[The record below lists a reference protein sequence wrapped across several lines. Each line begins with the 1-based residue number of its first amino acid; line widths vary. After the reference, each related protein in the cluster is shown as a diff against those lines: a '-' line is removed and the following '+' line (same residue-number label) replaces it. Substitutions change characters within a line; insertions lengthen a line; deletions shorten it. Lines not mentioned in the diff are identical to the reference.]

1 MFFYRIFAPVIL
13 TDSMTD
19 KFDEI
24 RHFNLREAILVRR
37 EIFADETFI
46 HALEKLDLGVT
57 VDDLKEE
64 CKTYESHYAFQKA
77 VPGRFLTYV
86 NHLTTSKITYS
97 GLENID
103 QSKAYLY
110 IANHRDIIMD
120 SAYLQYYF
128 FENNVNTSKIAIGD
142 NLVTTPLLLNIAKL
156 NKMFIVKRGGGI
168 REKLLN
174 SKLLSEYIHYSM
186 FEEKESV
193 WIAQRNGRTKDGLD
207 KTQQG
212 LIKMLT
218 FYDESRD
225 VIEILKEMHITPLTV
240 SYEYEPCDKLKA
252 RELALSEN
260 GKYVKKPGE
269 DFNSVKQG
277 IFGWKGEVNFVIGKP
292 IDEQLDT
299 ISPELRKNDKLN
311 EVAKIIDQ
319 QIYQNYHLFATNYI
333 AYDYL
338 EHCQEFAEYYTPKQ
352 KEEFL
357 QYIDKQSIVEDVAAD
372 KMKSYLLQI
381 YANPVKTHY
390 GKELNH
396 KEDNDW

>member
-1 MFFYRIFAPVIL
+1 
-13 TDSMTD
+13 MTD

-37 EIFADETFI
+37 EIFADETFNQV
-46 HALEKLDLGVT
+46 LNKLDMGIT
-57 VDDLKEE
+57 VESLKEE
-64 CKTYESHYAFQKA
+64 CKSYESHYAFQKA
-77 VPGRFLTYV
+77 LPGRFLKYFSDK
-86 NHLTTSKITYS
+86 TTRKVSYN
-97 GLENID
+97 GLENIERD
-103 QSKAYLY
+103 KAYLY

-120 SAYLQYYF
+120 SAYLQLYF
-128 FENNVNTSKIAIGD
+128 FANNVNSSKIAIGN
-142 NLVTTPLLLNIAKL
+142 NLVSTPLLLNIAKM
-156 NKMFIVKRGGGI
+156 NKMFLVKRNGGI

-186 FEEKESV
+186 FEENESV

-225 VIEILKEMHITPLTV
+225 VIEVLKEIHITPLTV
-240 SYEYEPCDKLKA
+240 SYEYEPCDQLKA
-252 RELALSEN
+252 RELALSEKE
-260 GKYVKKPGE
+260 KYVKKPGE
-269 DFNSVKQG
+269 DFNSMKQG

-299 ISPELRKNDKLN
+299 ISPDLRKNDKLN

-338 EHCQEFAEYYTPKQ
+338 EQCQEFAEFYTPKQ

-357 QYIDKQSIVEDVAAD
+357 QYIDKQSIVEDVTAD

>member
-1 MFFYRIFAPVIL
+1 MAN
-13 TDSMTD
+13 

-37 EIFADETFI
+37 DIFADETFI

-57 VDDLKEE
+57 IDDLKEE

-77 VPGRFLTYV
+77 VPGRFLKYV
-86 NHLTTSKITYS
+86 NKLTTSKITYS

-120 SAYLQYYF
+120 SAYLQVYF

-156 NKMFIVKRGGGI
+156 NKMFIVKRGGGV

-186 FEEKESV
+186 FEENESV

-260 GKYVKKPGE
+260 EKYVKKPGE

-338 EHCQEFAEYYTPKQ
+338 SNCQEFAEYYTSEQREK
-352 KEEFL
+352 FL
-357 QYIDKQSIVEDVAAD
+357 QYIDKQSIVEDVDTD

>member
-1 MFFYRIFAPVIL
+1 MFFCRIFAAVIL
-13 TDSMTD
+13 TDCMIG

-77 VPGRFLTYV
+77 VPGRFLKYV
-86 NHLTTSKITYS
+86 NRLTTSKITYS
-97 GLENID
+97 GLENVD
-103 QSKAYLY
+103 RSKAYLY

-120 SAYLQYYF
+120 SAYLQVYF

-142 NLVTTPLLLNIAKL
+142 NLVTSPLLLNIAKL

-168 REKLLN
+168 REKLAN
-174 SKLLSEYIHYSM
+174 SKLLSEYIHYSL
-186 FEEKESV
+186 FDENESV

-225 VIEILKEMHITPLTV
+225 VIDILKEMHITPLTV
-240 SYEYEPCDKLKA
+240 SYEYEPCDQLKA
-252 RELALSEN
+252 RELALSEKE
-260 GKYVKKPGE
+260 KYVKKPGE

-292 IDEQLDT
+292 IDDQLDT

-319 QIYQNYHLFATNYI
+319 QIYHNYHLFGTNYI

-338 EHCQEFAEYYTPKQ
+338 EQGQKFASHYTPEQ
-352 KEEFL
+352 RNEFL
-357 QYIDKQSIVEDVAAD
+357 QYIDKQSIVDDVEPS
-372 KMKSYLLQI
+372 KMKDYLLQI

-390 GKELNH
+390 GMELSH

>member
-1 MFFYRIFAPVIL
+1 
-13 TDSMTD
+13 MTD

-37 EIFADETFI
+37 EIFADESFI

-77 VPGRFLTYV
+77 IPGRFLKYIDR
-86 NHLTTSKITYS
+86 LTTSKVTYNV
-97 GLENID
+97 LENID
-103 QSKAYLY
+103 RDKAYLY

-120 SAYLQYYF
+120 SAYLQGYF
-128 FENNVNTSKIAIGD
+128 FENNHNTSKIAIGD

-156 NKMFIVKRGGGI
+156 NKMFIVKRSGDI
-168 REKLLN
+168 RKKLIN

-186 FEEKESV
+186 TEENESV

-212 LIKMLT
+212 LLKMLT
-218 FYDESRD
+218 FYDEKRD
-225 VIEILKEMHITPLTV
+225 VIDILREMHITPLTV

-260 GKYVKKPGE
+260 GKYVKQPGE

-277 IFGWKGEVNFVIGKP
+277 IFGWKGEVHFVIGKP
-292 IDEQLDT
+292 IDDQLDT
-299 ISPELRKNDKLN
+299 ISPDLRKNDKLS

-319 QIYQNYHLFATNYI
+319 QIYHNYHLFSTNYI

-338 EHCQEFAEYYTPKQ
+338 EQCQEFAEHYTPKQ
-352 KEEFL
+352 REDFL
-357 QYIDKQSIVEDVAAD
+357 QYIDKQSIVEDVEQK
-372 KMKSYLLQI
+372 KMKKYLLQI
-381 YANPVKTHY
+381 YANPVKTHF
-390 GKELNH
+390 GKELTH

>member
-1 MFFYRIFAPVIL
+1 
-13 TDSMTD
+13 MTD
-19 KFDEI
+19 KFDDI

-77 VPGRFLTYV
+77 VPWSFLKYV
-86 NHLTTSKITYS
+86 NRLTTSKITYR

-103 QSKAYLY
+103 RNKAYLY

-120 SAYLQYYF
+120 SAYLQCYF
-128 FENNVNTSKIAIGD
+128 FENDINTSKIAIGD
-142 NLVTTPLLLNIAKL
+142 NLVTSPLLLNIAKL

-168 REKLLN
+168 REKLMN

-186 FEEKESV
+186 FDENESV

-218 FYDESRD
+218 YYDESRD
-225 VIEILKEMHITPLTV
+225 VIDILKEMHITPVTV

-260 GKYVKKPGE
+260 GKYTKQPGE

-277 IFGWKGEVNFVIGKP
+277 IFGWKGEVHFVIGKP
-292 IDEQLDT
+292 IDQQIDA

-311 EVAKIIDQ
+311 EVAKMIDL
-319 QIYQNYHLFATNYI
+319 QIYQDYHLFATNYI

-338 EHCQEFAEYYTPKQ
+338 EKSQEFEKFYTPKQ
-352 KEEFL
+352 REEFL
-357 QYIDKQSIVEDVAAD
+357 KYIDKQSIVEDVEAD
-372 KMKSYLLQI
+372 KMKNYLLQI

-390 GKELNH
+390 GKELTN

>member
-1 MFFYRIFAPVIL
+1 
-13 TDSMTD
+13 MTG

-24 RHFNLREAILVRR
+24 RHFTLREAILVRR

-77 VPGRFLTYV
+77 VPGRFLKYV
-86 NHLTTSKITYS
+86 NRLTTSKITYS

-103 QSKAYLY
+103 RSKVYLY

-128 FENNVNTSKIAIGD
+128 FENNINTSKIAIGD

-168 REKLLN
+168 REKLMN

-186 FEEKESV
+186 FDEHESV

-212 LIKMLT
+212 LVKMLT
-218 FYDESRD
+218 FYDETRD
-225 VIEILKEMHITPLTV
+225 VIDVLREMHITPVTV
-240 SYEYEPCDKLKA
+240 SYEYEPCDQLKA

-260 GKYVKKPGE
+260 GKYIKQPGE

-292 IDEQLDT
+292 IDQQLDA
-299 ISPELRKNDKLN
+299 ISPDLRKNDKLN
-311 EVAKIIDQ
+311 EAAKIIDQ

-333 AYDYL
+333 AYDHL
-338 EHCQEFAEYYTPKQ
+338 EQCHEFAEYYTPQQQEK
-352 KEEFL
+352 FL
-357 QYIDKQSIVEDVAAD
+357 QYIEKQSIVENVAQD
-372 KMKSYLLQI
+372 KMKNYLLQI

-390 GKELNH
+390 GKELIH

>member
-1 MFFYRIFAPVIL
+1 
-13 TDSMTD
+13 MTN

-37 EIFADETFI
+37 EIFADENFI
-46 HALEKLDLGVT
+46 KAVKYLDMGVT
-57 VDDLKEE
+57 VEELKEE

-77 VPGRFLTYV
+77 IPGRFLKYFSDK
-86 NHLTTSKITYS
+86 TTRHVTYS
-97 GLENID
+97 GLENMNTET
-103 QSKAYLY
+103 SYLF

-120 SAYLQYYF
+120 SAYLQMYF
-128 FENNVNTSKIAIGD
+128 FDNNINTSKIAIGD
-142 NLVTTPLLLNIAKL
+142 NLVTSPLLLNIAKL
-156 NKMFIVKRGGGI
+156 NKMFIVRRGGSI

-186 FEEKESV
+186 FDEKESV
-193 WIAQRNGRTKDGLD
+193 WIAQRNGRTKDGID

-218 FYDESRD
+218 FYDDTRD

-240 SYEYEPCDKLKA
+240 SYEYEPCDQLKA
-252 RELALSEN
+252 RELALSEK

-269 DFNSVKQG
+269 DMNSVQQG
-277 IFGWKGEVNFVIGKP
+277 IFGWKGDVNLVIGKP
-292 IDEQLDT
+292 IDESLDSIDST
-299 ISPELRKNDKLN
+299 LRKNDKLN

-319 QIYQNYHLFATNYI
+319 QIYKNYHLFANNYI
-333 AYDYL
+333 AYDIL
-338 EHCQEFAEYYTPKQ
+338 EQCREYASFYT
-352 KEEFL
+352 EEQRDKFV
-357 QYIDKQSIVEDVAAD
+357 QYIDKQSIVEDVEPA
-372 KMKSYLLQI
+372 KMKDYLLKI

-390 GKELNH
+390 GKATSL